1 MGQKCG
7 KLIAILL
14 AVLLLVG
21 LFPTNLMT
29 SAEAEESSGDAM
41 VDSGETNESTTG
53 TTSRETKSAGEED
66 AEWADT
72 GKLNADGPPVT
83 AQQGDTTGN
92 SGAVTSSDTS
102 VLSEGTPDSYTLTLE
117 LNGGQVNGLQG
128 AGWTRSSASSYTWV
142 YTVTAGDSLTL
153 NDTLGGLLPS
163 EPYREG
169 YRFLG
174 WDVDGSPAT
183 GESTVQVATD
193 TTVTARWEV
202 TEYTVTFRDGT
213 VRKNRSGR

>member
-153 NDTLGGLLPS
+153 NDTLGGCCLLNPIGRDTASWAGMWTEALPRENRQFKLPQIPPS
-163 EPYREG
+163 LP
-169 YRFLG
+169 
-174 WDVDGSPAT
+174 DG
-183 GESTVQVATD
+183 
-193 TTVTARWEV
+193 R
-202 TEYTVTFRDGT
+202 
-213 VRKNRSGR
+213 